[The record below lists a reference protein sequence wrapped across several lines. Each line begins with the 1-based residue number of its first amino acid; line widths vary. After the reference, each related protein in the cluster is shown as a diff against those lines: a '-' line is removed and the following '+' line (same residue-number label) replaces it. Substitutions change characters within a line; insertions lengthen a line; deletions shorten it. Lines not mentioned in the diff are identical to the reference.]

1 MEAGLEGLSRPLTHP
16 YRIADSL
23 CDHFPLITPHTF
35 DNIGNTLVDAMSR
48 KSVIMLGML
57 VGSVAGGYVPA
68 LLGADSFSLSL
79 LGSTVGASLGI
90 WMAYKIAR

>member
-1 MEAGLEGLSRPLTHP
+1 M
-16 YRIADSL
+16 
-23 CDHFPLITPHTF
+23 
-35 DNIGNTLVDAMSR
+35 
-48 KSVIMLGML
+48 IMLGML